1 MMKRT
6 ISALLLL
13 LLLAALLC
21 ACGGEKTDDTRGDAT
36 LPTLGAPDGIGN
48 PVVDPWDTDSQTVPS
63 LAPGESGESGPAEKG
78 EKNGNGNAQDGTEPW
93 PSLEPAPSLPS
104 SLTPSPSLPSSLTP
118 TPSQPAPSQP
128 APSQPAPRGE
138 TEEDLSTT
146 APSYA
151 DTDED
156 LNP

>member
-1 MMKRT
+1 MMKRIIT
-6 ISALLLL
+6 VLLC

-21 ACGGEKTDDTRGDAT
+21 ACGGEKTDDTKGDAT
-36 LPTLGAPDGIGN
+36 LPTLEAPNGIGN
-48 PVVDPWDTDSQTVPS
+48 PVVDPWDTDSQSAPS
-63 LAPGESGESGPAEKG
+63 LAPGEGGESGPAEKG
-78 EKNGNGNAQDGTEPW
+78 EKNGNGNAQNGTEPW

-104 SLTPSPSLPSSLTP
+104 SLTPSPSLPASPTP

-128 APSQPAPRGE
+128 APSQPTPRGE

-146 APSYA
+146 APSYP